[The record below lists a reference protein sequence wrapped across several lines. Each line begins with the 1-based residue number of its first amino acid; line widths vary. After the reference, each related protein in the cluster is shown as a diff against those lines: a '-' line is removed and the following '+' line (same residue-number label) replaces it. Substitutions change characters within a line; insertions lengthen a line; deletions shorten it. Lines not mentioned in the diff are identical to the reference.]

1 MAFAMGM
8 LWVIYIYIYSGVVSR
23 GEGGHGPLEIEI
35 CRNFLEILRL
45 SEKLIDDQLKIIRFT
60 MMTYFST
67 WSNDLSIY
75 SRCSSSSNSSI
86 D

>member
-1 MAFAMGM
+1 MASWMRGRG
-8 LWVIYIYIYSGVVSR
+8 GVRVVVMA
-23 GEGGHGPLEIEI
+23 PLEFEI
-35 CRNFLEILRL
+35 CRKFLEILRL
-45 SEKLIDDQLKIIRFT
+45 SEKLVDHQLKIIRFT

-67 WSNDLSIY
+67 WSSDLGIY